1 MDLGVPGGALLSL
14 EGAFHPIP
22 VASPLSS
29 SLQQGGVGLRKEE
42 KGLLKAYSAHLPVF
56 PHLTP

>member
-1 MDLGVPGGALLSL
+1 MPGGALLSL